1 MALTYQLL
9 RQFIASAA
17 VKDTLA
23 PSGYIGPKLIVPP
36 HLVHGNFVV
45 AKFKV
50 AAGATLTLGFSGTD
64 KLTEG
69 GTGTTAIEKAGNVTF
84 TKMCGFDV
92 LVARTTPGS
101 AIAGAV
107 TVDPNNWFGSSA
119 SPASLSEGDHAG
131 LFVAAGL
138 TPDRTNTLV
147 INASSATNLEAH
159 VLVYGL
165 QA

>member
-1 MALTYQLL
+1 MALTYQIL
-9 RQFIASAA
+9 RQLALNAA
-17 VKDTLA
+17 VTDTLNVGVT
-23 PSGYIGPKLIVPP
+23 PTKLIAPP
-36 HLVHGNFVV
+36 HLVQGNFVV

-50 AAGATLTLGFSGTD
+50 AAGATLTLGFNGTD

-69 GTGTTAIEKAGNVTF
+69 GTGTSGLEKAGGITF

-92 LVARTTPGS
+92 VVARTAAGS

-119 SPASLSEGDHAG
+119 SPASLSEGDQAG
-131 LFVAAGL
+131 LFVAAGI